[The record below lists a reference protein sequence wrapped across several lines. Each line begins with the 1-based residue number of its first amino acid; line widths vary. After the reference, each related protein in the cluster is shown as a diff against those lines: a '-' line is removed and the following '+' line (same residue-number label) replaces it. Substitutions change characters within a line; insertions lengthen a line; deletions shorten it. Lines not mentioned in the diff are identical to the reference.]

1 MRMGKAGIPVRA
13 CALLILIS
21 ACVPASA
28 ETAALEVQAWLDRM
42 ARAVETL
49 NFRGTLVHWSDGQV
63 DTLSIVHRADETGIR
78 ERIYSL
84 DGEPREIIRDGDEV
98 RCLIRGDQPLVVQ
111 RQLATRLMPNLPIN
125 RHGSARLAYRMSLGG
140 RERVAGMMA
149 QIVEVSP
156 RDQYRYGYQ
165 FWLEEKTGML
175 LRSALLDH
183 RGRTLQQLSFV
194 TIELGVP
201 ISDRELEPVL
211 IDAVES
217 SLQTS
222 LPSGEFAPPRKPAW
236 QPANLPE
243 AFKLVHSGTG
253 QSEDGGTFDHLVY
266 SDGLASFSIY
276 VEEGKKGYSGSR
288 LESIGP
294 VHVFT
299 GLVDGRQITVV
310 GEVPRATVEHI
321 GRSFRRTS
329 GPMRRH

>member
-1 MRMGKAGIPVRA
+1 MRKSGELVRA
-13 CALLILIS
+13 CALLALVS
-21 ACVPASA
+21 GSLPAF
-28 ETAALEVQAWLDRM
+28 AASEVQAWLDRM

-49 NFRGTLVHWSDGQV
+49 NYRGTLVHWHAGRV
-63 DTLSIVHRADETGIR
+63 DTLGIVHRADESGIR

-84 DGEPREIIRDGDEV
+84 DGEPREILRDGDEV
-98 RCLIRGDQPLVVQ
+98 RCLLAGDQPLVVQ
-111 RQLATRLMPNLPIN
+111 RQLATRLMPNLPLN
-125 RHGSARLAYRMSLGG
+125 RVGSPTLSYDMSLGG

-183 RGRTLQQLSFV
+183 RGRRLQQLSFV

-211 IDAVES
+211 IDGVES
-217 SLQTS
+217 TLQTS
-222 LPSGEFAPPRKPAW
+222 LPSGESVQLRRASW
-236 QPANLPE
+236 QPGKIPDS
-243 AFKLVHSGTG
+243 FKLVHFGTG
-253 QSEDGGTFDHLVY
+253 QSVDGSKFEHLLY
-266 SDGLASFSIY
+266 SDGLASFSVY
-276 VEEGKKGYSGSR
+276 VESGRQGYASSR

-299 GLVDGRQITVV
+299 GLLDGRQVTVV
-310 GEVPRATVEHI
+310 GEVPRTTVEYV
-321 GRSFRRTS
+321 GLSLRQPS
-329 GPMRRH
+329 GPRRRH